1 MMKRSAQTRYL
12 LSAPILA
19 LVLLL
24 VPSLFG
30 PGHFGPGFVT
40 GPENSFFGG
49 QAFAQQDSSGLPLPR
64 FVSLRAEEVNLR
76 TGPGIQYPVDWVY
89 RKRGLP
95 MEVIAEFKTWRK
107 VRDWQGDQGW
117 VHQSMLTGT
126 RGFIVVGSEPASLLA
141 KADPGSAPVA
151 RLEPGVVGRV
161 VTCPA
166 PGDWCKASAQGLEGW
181 IRRSAVWGLFS
192 TEILE

>member
-1 MMKRSAQTRYL
+1 MNKRTR
-12 LSAPILA
+12 
-19 LVLLL
+19 
-24 VPSLFG
+24 SLFDLFAAPLLG
-30 PGHFGPGFVT
+30 VGLFVGMSLAGSTGLPGGAKA
-40 GPENSFFGG
+40 
-49 QAFAQQDSSGLPLPR
+49 AFAQQDSSGLPLPR

-126 RGFIVVGSEPASLLA
+126 RGFIIVGSEPAPLLA

-151 RLEPGVVGRV
+151 RLEPGVVGRIE
-161 VTCPA
+161 TCPA
-166 PGDWCKASAQGLEGW
+166 PGDWCKGAVQGLEGW
-181 IRRSAVWGLFS
+181 VRRSTVWGLFS